1 MPPNMKSTEKPHYR
15 GWGFADRD
23 GFASC
28 LITNLPETVVGSMLS
43 AKQGHSGVCGH
54 IRDRSFQR
62 LIIYS

>member
-43 AKQGHSGVCGH
+43 AKQGHSGVHGH
-54 IRDRSFQR
+54 I
-62 LIIYS
+62 